1 MRQLIRS
8 IRFALIIPFV
18 PLAQWAAADEG
29 TAKILAPWEANG
41 QLFQVAVDKLQF
53 IGTFEGIMYI
63 EHGDGL
69 LDAALFTCPSTQI
82 IHILSNQLEGHG
94 FCTIESPTGDYV
106 YAEFTCDGEPGS
118 CKGKFTLTG
127 GTGRLAGITGES
139 DVIVRTA
146 LSGTAINEATGGT
159 VSAAKG
165 LAIWPEMRFEFPGRS
180 AKAGMLG
187 TGDSSDGVDEPGEGG
202 EMEGQTAPEA
212 PPASEQPARPGGTSG
227 SGAEETTSARDA
239 SEVSRGASADSA
251 ASLPAADAVL
261 APPAR

>member
-1 MRQLIRS
+1 MRRL
-8 IRFALIIPFV
+8 ALALPLTLSLPLQ
-18 PLAQWAAADEG
+18 PLAADVG

-82 IHILSNQLEGHG
+82 THILTNKVEGHG
-94 FCTIESPTGDYV
+94 YCTIESPTGDYV

-127 GTGRLAGITGES
+127 GTGKLTGITGES
-139 DVIVRTA
+139 PMSVRTA
-146 LSGTAINEATGGT
+146 LSGTNLDETTGGT

-165 LAIWPEMRFEFPGRS
+165 LAIWPEMRFAIPGRS
-180 AKAGMLG
+180 ATSGMLG
-187 TGDSSDGVDEPGEGG
+187 TGPDAGKDLKGNGKPAKAGAALDKQPERADQQADERKPLG
-202 EMEGQTAPEA
+202 AP
-212 PPASEQPARPGGTSG
+212 R
-227 SGAEETTSARDA
+227 
-239 SEVSRGASADSA
+239 
-251 ASLPAADAVL
+251 
-261 APPAR
+261 

>member
-1 MRQLIRS
+1 MRGLIQTT
-8 IRFALIIPFV
+8 ALAT
-18 PLAQWAAADEG
+18 LALCLASPAIAEQG

-63 EHGDGL
+63 EHGEGL

-82 IHILSNQLEGHG
+82 IHVLSNQLEGHG
-94 FCTIESPTGDYV
+94 YCTIESPNGDYV
-106 YAEFTCDGEPGS
+106 YAEFNCDGEPGS
-118 CKGKFTLTG
+118 CTGKFTLTG

-165 LAIWPEMRFEFPGRS
+165 LAIWPEMRFEFPGKS

-187 TGDSSDGVDEPGEGG
+187 TGPTGNGSGTASESADGEVGTETSSDTANGESAI
-202 EMEGQTAPEA
+202 ETSAENTHPEEA
-212 PPASEQPARPGGTSG
+212 AAGDSEHSPSG
-227 SGAEETTSARDA
+227 SR
-239 SEVSRGASADSA
+239 
-251 ASLPAADAVL
+251 
-261 APPAR
+261 

>member
-1 MRQLIRS
+1 MRRLIQTT
-8 IRFALIIPFV
+8 ALAT
-18 PLAQWAAADEG
+18 LALYLASPAIAEQG

-63 EHGDGL
+63 EHGEGL

-82 IHILSNQLEGHG
+82 IHVLSNQLEGHG
-94 FCTIESPTGDYV
+94 YCTIESPTGDYV
-106 YAEFTCDGEPGS
+106 YAEFNCDGEPGS
-118 CKGKFTLTG
+118 CTGKFTLTG

-165 LAIWPEMRFEFPGRS
+165 LAIWPEMRFEFPGKS

-187 TGDSSDGVDEPGEGG
+187 TGPTGN
-202 EMEGQTAPEA
+202 
-212 PPASEQPARPGGTSG
+212 G
-227 SGAEETTSARDA
+227 SGAASESTAGEVGTEMSSDTANGENALETSAEDPRT
-239 SEVSRGASADSA
+239 E
-251 ASLPAADAVL
+251 PAAAGVSGST
-261 APPAR
+261 PSGSR